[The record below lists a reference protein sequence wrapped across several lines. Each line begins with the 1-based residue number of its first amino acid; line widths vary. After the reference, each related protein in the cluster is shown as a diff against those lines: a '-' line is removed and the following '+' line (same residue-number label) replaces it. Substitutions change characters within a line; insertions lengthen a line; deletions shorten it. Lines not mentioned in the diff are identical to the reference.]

1 MNIYDYAM
9 QMEKD
14 GENYYRDSA
23 RKIDNAGLKKILG
36 ILANAE
42 VKHYDILQKMKKNE
56 KVQMPDT
63 EILSNVK
70 NIFVNM
76 KEEGDT
82 SGVTV
87 SQQELY
93 KKAQEIEKKSQ
104 IFYLEKADE
113 VNNPS
118 QKEIFLKIADEEK
131 KHYFILENILDF
143 VSRPQNW
150 LENAEWYHL
159 EEY

>member
-14 GENYYRDSA
+14 GENYYRDLA
-23 RKIDNAGLKKILG
+23 QKINNAGLKKILG
-36 ILANAE
+36 ILADAE

-56 KVQMPDT
+56 KVQMPDVA
-63 EILSNVK
+63 ILSNVK
-70 NIFVNM
+70 NVFAKM
-76 KEEGDT
+76 KEENDT
-82 SGVTV
+82 SGVNN
-87 SQQELY
+87 SHIELY

-104 IFYLEKADE
+104 RFYLEKADE
-113 VNNPS
+113 VKNES
-118 QKEIFLKIADEEK
+118 QREIFLKIADEEE
-131 KHYFILENILDF
+131 KHYFILENILNF

>member
-76 KEEGDT
+76 KEEGET

-93 KKAQEIEKKSQ
+93 KKGTG
-104 IFYLEKADE
+104 
-113 VNNPS
+113 N
-118 QKEIFLKIADEEK
+118 
-131 KHYFILENILDF
+131 
-143 VSRPQNW
+143 
-150 LENAEWYHL
+150 
-159 EEY
+159 

>member
-76 KEEGDT
+76 KEEGET

>member
-14 GENYYRDSA
+14 GEDYYRDSA
-23 RKIDNAGLKKILG
+23 RKISNAGIRQILG
-36 ILANAE
+36 MLADAE

-56 KVQMPDT
+56 NVQIPDT
-63 EILSNVK
+63 QILSDVK
-70 NIFVNM
+70 NIFVKM
-76 KEEGDT
+76 KEDDDIIGINT
-82 SGVTV
+82 S
-87 SQQELY
+87 QIELY
-93 KKAQEIEKKSQ
+93 KKAQEIEEKSRK
-104 IFYLEKADE
+104 FYLEKAGE
-113 VNNPS
+113 VNNPF
-118 QKEIFLKIADEEK
+118 QKEVFLKIVDEEK
-131 KHYFILENILDF
+131 KHYYILENILEF

>member
-14 GENYYRDSA
+14 GENYYRDLT
-23 RKIDNAGLKKILG
+23 RKIDNAGIKQILG
-36 ILANAE
+36 MLADAE

-56 KVQMPDT
+56 KVQMLDT
-63 EILSNVK
+63 GILSNVK
-70 NIFVNM
+70 NIFVKM
-76 KEEGDT
+76 KEEVDT
-82 SGVTV
+82 FGVNV
-87 SQQELY
+87 SQKELY

-104 IFYLEKADE
+104 TFYLEKAGE

-118 QKEIFLKIADEEK
+118 HEEIFLKIADEEK

-143 VSRPQNW
+143 ISRPQNW